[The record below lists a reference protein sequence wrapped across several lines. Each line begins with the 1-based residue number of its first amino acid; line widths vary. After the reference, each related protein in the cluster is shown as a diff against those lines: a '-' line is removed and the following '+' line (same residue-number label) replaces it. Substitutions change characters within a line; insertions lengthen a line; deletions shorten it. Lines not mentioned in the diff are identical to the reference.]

1 MVSLRAPCEDA
12 QEESAPSITQKR
24 LFHKAKNK
32 NIIFKAT
39 GFVIS
44 RETPFLVI
52 PAKVPRQARD
62 PESFD
67 VAQDP
72 EVLEGLVEWAGIQC
86 FQIITNSLYP
96 GFHRGDGLL

>member
-62 PESFD
+62 PE
-67 VAQDP
+67 
-72 EVLEGLVEWAGIQC
+72 LVEWAGIQC
-86 FQIITNSLYP
+86 FQIITNSLDP
-96 GFHRGDGLL
+96 AFHRGDGLL